1 MYVEP
6 VWIRMVDFLEMD
18 GTDIQYS
25 ILILVTFLISCFLFG
40 IGVYVIWNCL
50 CGCKKRSADKQNHA
64 ATDDSERNSLLSST
78 FGIEVDERPDL
89 HFGHYDTNDHEYDTV
104 STVSSGN
111 RDEVILQFTNT
122 NPKPQYHTK
131 HLIEQLGKISRFE
144 RRVRKKQITNVR
156 ENRCDIKFHLY
167 TGDILKSGG
176 MKTAM
181 KFIQDQDG
189 IRQLD
194 LIQMNKSIDL
204 KKEQELE
211 EEFVQ
216 LSFIVQD
223 EKPEEYANY
232 ILYRLMDTMDGFA
245 NAVHQKEMN
254 VIGENEAKVNIILR
268 HHGGDLENHKEAL
281 VFLQNNAHITNV
293 DVEPYDPDLRQ
304 IAAITPVNMANDG
317 NGDIQDNEVS
327 IAIIEESESEQK
339 QENNNEVNDEIEEKG
354 GETKPENEGIILI
367 TFKTKCEES
376 AIEYTEELMERL
388 SAISEFSRR
397 IQSTEIEYNDN
408 DRQGNVQVVLQHFGD
423 DVLDSEYMEIL
434 QNEEKVDDIKVEEY
448 EYDESQ
454 TNSK

>member
-6 VWIRMVDFLEMD
+6 VWMRMVDFLEMD

-25 ILILVTFLISCFLFG
+25 ILSLVAWLISCFLFG

-50 CGCKKRSADKQNHA
+50 CGCKKRSVDKQHHA

-89 HFGHYDTNDHEYDTV
+89 HFGHYDTNDHQYDTV

-131 HLIEQLGKISRFE
+131 HLIEQLGKITGFE
-144 RRVRKKQITNVR
+144 RRVRKKQITKVR

-167 TGDILKSGG
+167 VADILKSGG

-204 KKEQELE
+204 DEEQ
-211 EEFVQ
+211 EFVQ

-223 EKPEEYANY
+223 EKPKEYADY

-245 NAVHQKEMN
+245 EAVHQKEMN

-293 DVEPYDPDLRQ
+293 DVEPFDPELRQ
-304 IAAITPVNMANDG
+304 IADITPANMAND
-317 NGDIQDNEVS
+317 QDEDNQVS
-327 IAIIEESESEQK
+327 IAIIDESESEQK
-339 QENNNEVNDEIEEKG
+339 RENNDEVNDEIKNSG
-354 GETKPENEGIILI
+354 GEHMPENEGIILI

-376 AIEYTEELMERL
+376 AIEYTEVLMERL

-408 DRQGNVQVVLQHFGD
+408 DREGNVQVVLQHFGD

-434 QNEEKVDDIKVEEY
+434 QNEEEVDDIKVEEY

-454 TNSK
+454 SPTDSKRWTL